1 MEKGQ
6 TEAKSET
13 NANEMGRDEIREKEE
28 RKVQQKQQ
36 NSTVLKGEKLRSNQ
50 IFYAKEYTKR
60 YIIDQKHRI
69 GEIKADKKIGQ
80 ID

>member
-28 RKVQQKQQ
+28 RKVQ
-36 NSTVLKGEKLRSNQ
+36 
-50 IFYAKEYTKR
+50 
-60 YIIDQKHRI
+60 
-69 GEIKADKKIGQ
+69 
-80 ID
+80 